1 MYAFISILTGNWIRI
16 NEILVKRERN
26 LNTASK
32 ILIILLHSKFW
43 IIIAGNIILLEVF
56 PILLL
61 QILGREEKG

>member
-43 IIIAGNIILLEVF
+43 IIINIIQLEVF